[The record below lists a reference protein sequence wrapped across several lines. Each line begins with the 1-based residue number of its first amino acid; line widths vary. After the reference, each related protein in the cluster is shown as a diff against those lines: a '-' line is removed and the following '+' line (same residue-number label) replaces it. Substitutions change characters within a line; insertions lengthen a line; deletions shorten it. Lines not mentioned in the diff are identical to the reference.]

1 MYYCIQKDTNA
12 DYLNFTYKVFWFN
25 MKQSLNE
32 TVVESMVDIQ
42 CPVTATLQIIG
53 GKWKPIIL
61 WVLSSG
67 TKRFGEL
74 KKNMPEVT
82 QKMLTQQLRELETDG
97 IITRRVYAEIP
108 PKVEYS
114 LTEKGHTLGP
124 ILKSMCD
131 WGSKHVFEKRTT

>member
-1 MYYCIQKDTNA
+1 
-12 DYLNFTYKVFWFN
+12 
-25 MKQSLNE
+25 
-32 TVVESMVDIQ
+32 MVDIQ